1 METSALGVSLV
12 IISALIGALIG
23 PIILEWQRRRS
34 DRELRIQIARQKP
47 YVDFAVAVEQVQL
60 DLDLLISGRAVENSL
75 LLSHFRMMEEARSW
89 LDLEG
94 TQSVRVWAYRCRI
107 SITKLCTYFEDHDR
121 RSHFRTK
128 LHEARS
134 AFVKHARAEV
144 GLVKTPTAPVPVDN
158 DEDLGSAHEQWLEV
172 PYEIEDV
179 EAALGIVSTEFGS
192 WKIPQFQDSRLKIVA
207 IKRKS

>member
-60 DLDLLISGRAVENSL
+60 DLDLLISGRTAENSL
-75 LLSHFRMMEEARSW
+75 LFTHFRMMEEARSR

-107 SITKLCTYFEDHDR
+107 AISKLCTNFDDPER
-121 RSHFRTK
+121 RTHFRQK
-128 LHEARS
+128 LHQARS
-134 AFVKHARAEV
+134 EFVQHSRAEV
-144 GLVKTPTAPVPVDN
+144 GLVKTPIPPLPLNEGEDSGRAHVRWLDAP
-158 DEDLGSAHEQWLEV
+158 
-172 PYEIEDV
+172 YRIEDV
-179 EAALGIVSTEFGS
+179 DTALGIDSTEFGS
-192 WKIPQFQDSRLKIVA
+192 WKIPQFRDSRLKIVA
-207 IKRKS
+207 IKRSS